1 MLASRILVSTCSF
14 SKATLRFGDSNL
26 PRCDGRS
33 PHRSRLPHQT
43 HQVRTSIF
51 SRRTIAAN
59 GGEGLKA
66 KSVPGQTVST
76 FTWGRF
82 AYYFKVARLPFL
94 VVAIYGFGYRQ
105 GVTDTVR
112 NPLKLQQGTFETLL
126 MEMGVDSEKDVEIVS
141 DKNVAGFSTLRWFLG
156 SKTLQVA
163 DPRAL
168 EVANVGREVIQAAR
182 KYVRAKLDEAV
193 GKVGEKYK
201 GIYMKNEDLVRK
213 LNEDSE
219 VAFWVQAL
227 ERVEGASFEGV
238 ENWQ

>member
-1 MLASRILVSTCSF
+1 M
-14 SKATLRFGDSNL
+14 
-26 PRCDGRS
+26 
-33 PHRSRLPHQT
+33 
-43 HQVRTSIF
+43 
-51 SRRTIAAN
+51 
-59 GGEGLKA
+59 
-66 KSVPGQTVST
+66 
-76 FTWGRF
+76 
-82 AYYFKVARLPFL
+82 
-94 VVAIYGFGYRQ
+94 
-105 GVTDTVR
+105 
-112 NPLKLQQGTFETLL
+112 
-126 MEMGVDSEKDVEIVS
+126 DSEKDVEIVS